1 MIKIPRLKTNKN
13 GVYCLRVLWRD
24 EDGQRKERQHS
35 LNTKDADIARI
46 LALQFN
52 EAFERKRLMTTKRK
66 LPSIADLVQKY
77 ELDIAKGVMKADS
90 PEDHAL
96 MMEAIK
102 AYKDLHGTLPPLQ
115 QAISM
120 TPQATRPPVKSM
132 KFSELVNLYLE
143 EKKLDNNEETRKA
156 KRRTFDD
163 FKDLYT
169 DLEINH
175 IGKPEMVQFKTL
187 DLKRGI
193 KAVRLNARIGQI
205 NDLFTWAINNG
216 HYTAAP
222 TSPCDGLRIGKGSK
236 LSTKYESY
244 EPFSND
250 ELKQIFSNEY
260 LRKFHKPDFYWLPIL
275 ALYTGARRE
284 ELASLAVADVKTIDG
299 VHCIQIQKGKTA
311 DARRIVP
318 IHPKLIE
325 LGFLDYANHIRSTYE
340 EFLFPY
346 LNDGP
351 NGKGKNAGRQF
362 SDWLDDIGITDK
374 RKVFHSFRHT
384 FITRG
389 HTQGLPTVHI
399 KQIAGHSSEAQG
411 VHFEVYTHDIGL
423 QELAAT
429 MAKIT
434 FPNDIELIRAE
445 DPTFTE
451 YIRRILLRKRTKKPR
466 KLKEI

>member
-1 MIKIPRLKTNKN
+1 MLKIPRLKTNKY
-13 GVYCLRVLWRD
+13 GVYCLRVIWRD
-24 EDGQRKERQHS
+24 EDGQRKESQHS
-35 LNTKDADIARI
+35 LKTRDRDIAYL

-52 EAFERKRLMTTKRK
+52 EAYERKRFVMKK
-66 LPSIADLVQKY
+66 KQASIIDDLVKRY
-77 ELDIAKGVMKADS
+77 ELDLNAGIMKADG

-156 KRRTFDD
+156 KSRTYT
-163 FKDLYT
+163 DLQEIFG
-169 DLEINH
+169 DLEINLY
-175 IGKPEMVQFKTL
+175 GKPEMVQFKTL

-346 LNDGP
+346 LVDGP

-451 YIRRILLRKRTKKPR
+451 YIRKILFRKRTKQRRELKP
-466 KLKEI
+466 I

>member
-1 MIKIPRLKTNKN
+1 
-13 GVYCLRVLWRD
+13 
-24 EDGQRKERQHS
+24 
-35 LNTKDADIARI
+35 
-46 LALQFN
+46 
-52 EAFERKRLMTTKRK
+52 
-66 LPSIADLVQKY
+66 
-77 ELDIAKGVMKADS
+77 
-90 PEDHAL
+90 
-96 MMEAIK
+96 
-102 AYKDLHGTLPPLQ
+102 
-115 QAISM
+115 
-120 TPQATRPPVKSM
+120 
-132 KFSELVNLYLE
+132 LYLE

-156 KRRTFDD
+156 KSRTFT
-163 FKDLYT
+163 DLQEIFG
-169 DLEINH
+169 DLEINLY
-175 IGKPEMVQFKTL
+175 GKPEMVQFKTL

-222 TSPCDGLRIGKGSK
+222 TSPCEGLRIGKGSK

-284 ELASLAVADVKTIDG
+284 EIAGLRVDDVKIVDG
-299 VHCIQIQKGKTA
+299 VQCFQIQKGKTA

-346 LNDGP
+346 LVDGP

-362 SDWLDDIGITDK
+362 SDWLGEVGINDK

-384 FITRG
+384 FITRA
-389 HTQGLPTVHI
+389 HASSLPVAHI
-399 KQIAGHSSEAQG
+399 KQIVGHSSEAQG

-429 MAKIT
+429 MAKMT
-434 FPNDIELIRAE
+434 FPIDTHLIKTD

-451 YIRRILLRKRTKKPR
+451 YIRKILLRKRTKTPR
-466 KLKEI
+466 KMKPI